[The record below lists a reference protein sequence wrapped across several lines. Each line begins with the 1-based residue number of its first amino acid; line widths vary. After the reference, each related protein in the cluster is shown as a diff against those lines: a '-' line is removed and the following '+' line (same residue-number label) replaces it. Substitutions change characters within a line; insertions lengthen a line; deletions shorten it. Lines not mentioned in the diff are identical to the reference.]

1 VRFVVTD
8 TGAGIPPELL
18 ESLFEPFSQLDSSQ
32 TRRHGGAGLGLAI
45 CRELV
50 DLMSGH
56 LGVESTLGEGSTFT
70 FGLPLPPA

>member
-1 VRFVVTD
+1 M
-8 TGAGIPPELL
+8 
-18 ESLFEPFSQLDSSQ
+18 
-32 TRRHGGAGLGLAI
+32 HGGVEGEPVGHARHVGHRGSDRVGVGLGLAI